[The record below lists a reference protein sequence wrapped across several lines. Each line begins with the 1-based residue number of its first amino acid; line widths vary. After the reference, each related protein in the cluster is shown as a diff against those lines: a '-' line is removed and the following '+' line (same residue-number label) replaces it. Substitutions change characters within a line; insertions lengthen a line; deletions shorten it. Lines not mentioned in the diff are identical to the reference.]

1 MNEKDP
7 SRPDLPKLTITH
19 DEAINDRD
27 LRMDYVLERVA
38 RVKAGLPTWKLRGF
52 NKREG
57 DEGYVYDFYFKDQMR
72 GYIEGNDLDGY
83 QVYLSSTDE
92 DEDRPQ
98 HLNTEPID
106 YLRTAQELLE
116 DAVSRASS

>member
-1 MNEKDP
+1 M
-7 SRPDLPKLTITH
+7 PKLTITH